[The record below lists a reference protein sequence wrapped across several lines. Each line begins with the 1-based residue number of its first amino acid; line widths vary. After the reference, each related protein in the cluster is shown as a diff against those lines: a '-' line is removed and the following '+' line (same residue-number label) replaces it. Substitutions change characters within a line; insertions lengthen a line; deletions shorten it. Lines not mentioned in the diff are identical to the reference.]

1 MDESGNSHPDHP
13 LIVGA
18 VELGDDADV
27 VEERIIE
34 LHRRLSSKRSLS
46 GLSSFE
52 NFRKHG
58 FHASTDPPDVS
69 VPFFDFMKSIYFRA
83 FMVTTDGTYSEA
95 GETEKEKVSFM
106 YEFLLCDL
114 LIRHRDQPEL
124 KCYIEQSEG
133 MVRLVEGF
141 ASGARRRA
149 HEKKLGRRVKL
160 PNLDLIVASKMEAMS
175 MAIIDYVMLSTSRW
189 IRSGFSI
196 SPRERGFREFREI
209 EPLFLFSIL

>member
-69 VPFFDFMKSIYFRA
+69 VPFFDFY
-83 FMVTTDGTYSEA
+83 
-95 GETEKEKVSFM
+95 EKVSIF
-106 YEFLLCDL
+106 
-114 LIRHRDQPEL
+114 
-124 KCYIEQSEG
+124 G
-133 MVRLVEGF
+133 RLWLQLMEPIPK
-141 ASGARRRA
+141 RA
-149 HEKKLGRRVKL
+149 KRKKEKSF
-160 PNLDLIVASKMEAMS
+160 I
-175 MAIIDYVMLSTSRW
+175 YV
-189 IRSGFSI
+189 
-196 SPRERGFREFREI
+196 
-209 EPLFLFSIL
+209 